1 MRVSRRRLTRF
12 WTTSKLFFAASQL
25 AAFEV
30 LRPLGLRHIHSFHD
44 SLMPNKTTN
53 FLPRVFSA
61 VLYLS
66 LVVLSPVMSQAQ
78 AAAEPEREKLLN
90 GLRILYW
97 SQPGNPDVLLRLRIH
112 SGAAF
117 DLADKGGMMAL
128 LGDALFPDASTREYV
143 AEELGGRLEV
153 TTNYD
158 TIDVTISG
166 KAANLER
173 MADLLRGALITT
185 QLGAEN
191 VATVK
196 DARLKSYTG
205 QSGSASG
212 TADRAISARLFGSF
226 PYAHPASGTAASV
239 SKVERAD
246 LMLARERF
254 LNSNNATIAIVGGVE
269 KSRMMRVLRQLLG
282 PWGKSDKT
290 IPSTCRQP
298 SAPNPQVLI
307 LDTPEGST
315 AEIRLAVRGLG
326 RGDTD
331 ALPAEL
337 LALIARNR
345 WQAAMPE
352 LSNVAV
358 RHEAHLL
365 PGMFVFSATAPQ
377 ASAAKA
383 ISAAQDVM
391 RKLSQGAPTAGEF
404 DQART
409 MVAARLSQQL
419 SGPAGLAEA
428 WLDVDTF
435 KSPPP
440 STVSTLIG
448 SYTPAD
454 VQRVATRLFKDAAAA
469 TIVVGN
475 SEQLKAQFPSNIE
488 THTNPASPAAKP

>member
-12 WTTSKLFFAASQL
+12 WATSKLFFAASQL

-30 LRPLGLRHIHSFHD
+30 LRPFGLRHIHSFHD
-44 SLMPNKTTN
+44 SLMPNKMTN
-53 FLPRVFSA
+53 YLPRLFSA
-61 VLYLS
+61 ALCLS
-66 LVVLSPVMSQAQ
+66 LVALLPVVAQAQ
-78 AAAEPEREKLLN
+78 TAAEPERETLLN

-97 SQPGNPDVLLRLRIH
+97 NQPGNPDVLLRLRIH

-153 TTNYD
+153 TANYD

-166 KAANLER
+166 KVANLER
-173 MADLLRGALITT
+173 MTDLLRGAVMTT

-191 VATVK
+191 VATLR
-196 DARLKSYTG
+196 DARIKSFAEK
-205 QSGSASG
+205 SGSASG
-212 TADRAISARLFGSF
+212 VADRAITARLFGSF
-226 PYAHPASGTAASV
+226 PYAHPALGTAASV
-239 SKVERAD
+239 SKIERGD

-254 LNSNNATIAIVGGVE
+254 LNSDNATIAVVGGVE
-269 KSRMMRVLRQLLG
+269 KSRLMRTLRQLLG

-290 IPSTCRQP
+290 IPATFRQP

-307 LDTPEGST
+307 LDAPESST
-315 AEIRLAVRGLG
+315 AEIRLAVRGLA

-331 ALPAEL
+331 GLPAEL

-345 WQAAMPE
+345 WQAALPE
-352 LSNVAV
+352 LSNVSV

-365 PGMFVFSATAPQ
+365 PGMFVFSATAPL
-377 ASAAKA
+377 ASASKA
-383 ISAAQDVM
+383 VSAAQDVM
-391 RKLSQGAPTAGEF
+391 RKLSQAPPVADEF
-404 DQART
+404 ERART

-419 SGPAGLAEA
+419 SQPSGLAEA

-435 KSPPP
+435 KSPRP

-469 TIVVGN
+469 SVVVGN
-475 SEQLKAQFPSNIE
+475 SEQLKAQFPGNVQ
-488 THTNPASPAAKP
+488 TNANPATPAKP

>member
-1 MRVSRRRLTRF
+1 
-12 WTTSKLFFAASQL
+12 
-25 AAFEV
+25 
-30 LRPLGLRHIHSFHD
+30 
-44 SLMPNKTTN
+44 MPNKMTN
-53 FLPRVFSA
+53 YLPRLFSA
-61 VLYLS
+61 VLCLS
-66 LVVLSPVMSQAQ
+66 LVTLLPVVSPAQ
-78 AAAEPEREKLLN
+78 TAAEPERETLLN

-117 DLADKGGMMAL
+117 DLADRGGMMAL
-128 LGDALFPDASTREYV
+128 LGDALFPDAATREYV

-173 MADLLRGALITT
+173 MTDLLRGALITT

-191 VATVK
+191 IATLK
-196 DARLKSYTG
+196 DARIKSYAG
-205 QSGSASG
+205 QSGSASSV
-212 TADRAISARLFGSF
+212 ADRAITARLFGSF
-226 PYAHPASGTAASV
+226 PYAHPASGTPASV
-239 SKVERAD
+239 SKVERGD

-254 LNSNNATIAIVGGVE
+254 LNSDNATIAVVGGVE
-269 KSRMMRVLRQLLG
+269 KSRMMRALRQLLG

-290 IPSTCRQP
+290 IPATFRQA
-298 SAPNPQVLI
+298 SAPNPQVQI
-307 LDTPEGST
+307 LDAPESST
-315 AEIRLAVRGLG
+315 AEIRLAVRGLA
-326 RGDTD
+326 RADTD

-337 LALIARNR
+337 LALVARNR
-345 WQAAMPE
+345 WQAALPE

-377 ASAAKA
+377 ASASKA

-391 RKLSQGAPTAGEF
+391 RKLSQATPAADEF
-404 DQART
+404 ERART
-409 MVAARLSQQL
+409 MVAAQLSQQL
-419 SGPAGLAEA
+419 SQSAGLAEA

-435 KSPPP
+435 KSQRP
-440 STVSTLIG
+440 STVSTLIR

-454 VQRVATRLFKDAAAA
+454 VQRVATRLFKDAPAA

-475 SEQLKAQFPSNIE
+475 SAQLKAQFPGNIE
-488 THTNPASPAAKP
+488 TNANRATPPAKP